1 MTKPSIKDM
10 LAAGAHFGHVAS
22 HWHPKMA
29 PYLHGVRNDIHV
41 IDLEKTLQT
50 LPAALEYMK
59 GIAARGGK
67 VLFVGTKAQAQDPV
81 KLAAESCNMPYVTGR
96 WLGGTLTNYPQIRRS
111 IKELQSL
118 KDQQAK
124 GELRK
129 YTKKEQ
135 VVIGRKIVEMT
146 EKLGGIAN
154 LEAVPEAILAFDVR
168 HEKTAIEEAKSVG
181 VKVVALCDSN
191 VNPAPV
197 DFVVPGNDDSVKSI
211 SLFANLAAE
220 AIKEGNVLAA
230 AAALERKAAM
240 AKPVSAPAP
249 VAAAKA

>member
-1 MTKPSIKDM
+1 MHDFVIIHHSIK
-10 LAAGAHFGHVAS
+10 
-22 HWHPKMA
+22 K
-29 PYLHGVRNDIHV
+29 
-41 IDLEKTLQT
+41 
-50 LPAALEYMK
+50 
-59 GIAARGGK
+59 
-67 VLFVGTKAQAQDPV
+67 
-81 KLAAESCNMPYVTGR
+81 
-96 WLGGTLTNYPQIRRS
+96 
-111 IKELQSL
+111 LQSL

-124 GELRK
+124 DELRK
-129 YTKKEQ
+129 YTKKKQ
-135 VVIGRKIVEMT
+135 IIINHKIVEMS

-211 SLFANLAAE
+211 ALFANLAAE

-249 VAAAKA
+249 VVAAKA